1 MRRKS
6 ILLSLIL
13 VLVCSTCLAAC
24 IGVKVKLYFKVDG
37 VVYATIDTNGHEA
50 VAIPRDPVKE
60 GYIFEGWYWDEGYW
74 LKPFTTNS
82 LLDAPIKESMSVYAK
97 FRDENEPETPVTPN
111 DPSSTIMSGTVAS
124 YTVEYY
130 LENIENSEY
139 TLADRFILQGKS
151 GSEVVAPEYSYYGFT
166 LSDASES
173 SGIINESGTL
183 VLRVYFKRNV
193 FTVTFSG
200 GGGSLTS
207 GTEVQSVKYLGSA
220 IAPEYERYGKKLIGF
235 DRACDNIIQ
244 DVTITAVWEDS
255 NKKNYDL
262 SGVVFSDTTV
272 TYDGAAHSIY
282 ATNLPGGVTVTYEG
296 NAQTEAGTYI
306 ITAKFSGDSSYNPIP
321 DKTAILTINKATI
334 DVSNVI
340 FLDKTVE
347 YDGEPKT
354 IVAKNLP
361 SNMSE
366 SDIQYYY
373 YKSGDEVEE
382 AVRPGEYLVVMTF
395 DVSKNYEGMANKTA
409 TLTITSKSYEEDH
422 KKYVEIGSTID
433 LINADKFEVLSG
445 AKKVFNDDFYYYDI
459 VNSSI
464 DSQYSES
471 STYSS
476 LIDLVN
482 DYSSSVST
490 KVSVGSDQ
498 EKGSKF
504 MTNVIPS
511 VNISTSSDYSAEKK
525 SKTKQYSY
533 SYTYTS
539 SAYRKEVR
547 GYKDASSFSG
557 IVSDE
562 LKADAEKV
570 RSGKISPEKFVTLWG
585 THVIMAAIYGE
596 RIEVIYQAVD
606 TSDKLDADWKNTIEA
621 ELSSRLGNTGVNTSV
636 NTQSSVVGSKT
647 TESSW
652 SGLNINVNSK
662 KAFSATN
669 LETFYKDYSTWIS
682 QHTDGVDYTTMVDV
696 PDGSLYCVWD
706 LLDDEYDDVKAI
718 LNEYMNGRCSDL
730 YAEKIKKINSI
741 MINDDVEFNSETGEL
756 SINLATYQ
764 SVENE
769 GAMNCFDDNTNF
781 SGVYEITPYYQG
793 NPVKSIV
800 VNGGYYT
807 RNTKGEIITTFV
819 PKFSLKFHK
828 DWYTDINVIL
838 NNVGVKMKAENGF
851 LDISAVSKD
860 VAVNLFYN
868 GTNELSALDGDSP
881 KALSVKKLNI
891 VPSSAGASLTLKGGV
906 GNGSHGIVATSLQVS
921 SSISER
927 TSLYVI
933 GGNGKVGGDGSQ
945 PNIHDSGDGGA
956 GGTGGAGGNGINAES
971 VTVSGNITF
980 EIRGGNGGT
989 GGKGGNSV
997 NKYWGSKNRAGDGG
1011 KGGKGGYGLYNAS
1024 TTATLK
1030 ITNGAQVSIYGG
1042 NGGNGGNSGY
1052 ADKRY
1057 VNGSYGAAGAGGDSG
1072 NAIIKYSASSA
1083 KGWKVTGT
1091 LVASN
1096 DGTNGSTGSV
1106 NGYWHSQ
1113 KD

>member
-1 MRRKS
+1 
-6 ILLSLIL
+6 
-13 VLVCSTCLAAC
+13 
-24 IGVKVKLYFKVDG
+24 
-37 VVYATIDTNGHEA
+37 
-50 VAIPRDPVKE
+50 
-60 GYIFEGWYWDEGYW
+60 
-74 LKPFTTNS
+74 
-82 LLDAPIKESMSVYAK
+82 
-97 FRDENEPETPVTPN
+97 
-111 DPSSTIMSGTVAS
+111 
-124 YTVEYY
+124 
-130 LENIENSEY
+130 
-139 TLADRFILQGKS
+139 
-151 GSEVVAPEYSYYGFT
+151 
-166 LSDASES
+166 
-173 SGIINESGTL
+173 
-183 VLRVYFKRNV
+183 
-193 FTVTFSG
+193 
-200 GGGSLTS
+200 
-207 GTEVQSVKYLGSA
+207 
-220 IAPEYERYGKKLIGF
+220 
-235 DRACDNIIQ
+235 
-244 DVTITAVWEDS
+244 
-255 NKKNYDL
+255 
-262 SGVVFSDTTV
+262 
-272 TYDGAAHSIY
+272 
-282 ATNLPGGVTVTYEG
+282 
-296 NAQTEAGTYI
+296 
-306 ITAKFSGDSSYNPIP
+306 
-321 DKTAILTINKATI
+321 
-334 DVSNVI
+334 
-340 FLDKTVE
+340 
-347 YDGEPKT
+347 
-354 IVAKNLP
+354 
-361 SNMSE
+361 
-366 SDIQYYY
+366 
-373 YKSGDEVEE
+373 
-382 AVRPGEYLVVMTF
+382 
-395 DVSKNYEGMANKTA
+395 
-409 TLTITSKSYEEDH
+409 
-422 KKYVEIGSTID
+422 
-433 LINADKFEVLSG
+433 
-445 AKKVFNDDFYYYDI
+445 
-459 VNSSI
+459 
-464 DSQYSES
+464 
-471 STYSS
+471 
-476 LIDLVN
+476 
-482 DYSSSVST
+482 
-490 KVSVGSDQ
+490 
-498 EKGSKF
+498 
-504 MTNVIPS
+504 
-511 VNISTSSDYSAEKK
+511 
-525 SKTKQYSY
+525 
-533 SYTYTS
+533 
-539 SAYRKEVR
+539 
-547 GYKDASSFSG
+547 
-557 IVSDE
+557 
-562 LKADAEKV
+562 
-570 RSGKISPEKFVTLWG
+570 
-585 THVIMAAIYGE
+585 
-596 RIEVIYQAVD
+596 
-606 TSDKLDADWKNTIEA
+606 
-621 ELSSRLGNTGVNTSV
+621 
-636 NTQSSVVGSKT
+636 
-647 TESSW
+647 
-652 SGLNINVNSK
+652 
-662 KAFSATN
+662 
-669 LETFYKDYSTWIS
+669 
-682 QHTDGVDYTTMVDV
+682 
-696 PDGSLYCVWD
+696 
-706 LLDDEYDDVKAI
+706 
-718 LNEYMNGRCSDL
+718 
-730 YAEKIKKINSI
+730 

-828 DWYTDINVIL
+828 DWYTDINVTL